1 MLFSSVGESM
11 NENLKQ
17 SERRQGGDRRVSHE
31 RRDLR
36 ERRRGIYLLPN
47 LFTTAAMFAGFYAI
61 IAAQNGRFHA
71 AAIAIFIAMI
81 LDGIDGRVA
90 RLTNTQTE
98 FGSEYDSLADLISFG
113 LAPALVMYQWAL
125 VYINDIGPGWAKL
138 GWLAAFFYTATAA
151 MRLARFNVK
160 TETEDKKFFHG
171 LPSPTAA
178 ALMIGLIW
186 MSHDLGI
193 EGEKLRWLAL
203 FLTVFAGALMVT
215 NIPYFTFKEIDFRH
229 KVPYFWGA
237 VIVVVLI
244 LLAFDP
250 PKTLFFGFLIYTL
263 SGLVMRLL
271 RWRKRRKLNKNVAD

>member
-1 MLFSSVGESM
+1 MGDNM
-11 NENLKQ
+11 NQNLKQ
-17 SERRQGGDRRVSHE
+17 NERRQGGDRRASHE
-31 RRDLR
+31 FEDLR

-71 AAIAIFIAMI
+71 AAIAVFIAMI
-81 LDGIDGRVA
+81 LDGVDGRVA

-125 VYINDIGPGWAKL
+125 VYINDVGPGWAKL

-178 ALMIGLIW
+178 ALMIGLVW
-186 MSHDLGI
+186 MSHDMEI
-193 EGEKLRWLAL
+193 KGETLRWLAF
-203 FLTVFAGALMVT
+203 FLTMAVGALMVT
-215 NIPYFTFKEIDFRH
+215 NVPFFTFKEIDFRH
-229 KVPYFWGA
+229 KVPYFWGSL
-237 VIVVVLI
+237 VLLVLI

-250 PKTLFFGFLIYTL
+250 PKTLFFVALIYTL
-263 SGLVMRLL
+263 SGLVLQFL
-271 RWRKRRKLNKNVAD
+271 RWRKLKKKMTD